1 MSNPI
6 FMEVMTLLA
15 ISVVAVVVFQRLRM
29 PSSLGYL
36 LVGALVGPH
45 AIKIKGSELL
55 NNRFQFHND
64 QGVRSFNNSDPL
76 IVVD

>member
-6 FMEVMTLLA
+6 FVEVMTLLA

-45 AIKIKGSELL
+45 AIGRLHAVSCGTRQPHLRRAAGA
-55 NNRFQFHND
+55 N
-64 QGVRSFNNSDPL
+64 G
-76 IVVD
+76 